1 MLTEKEKEWLERR
14 KVLCTHCDL
23 IARGLCQV
31 HNKTSCSHWDRFH
44 CNNPVKR
51 YKAFQDMQDAA
62 EFEARV
68 AIKLAKSICFV
79 CPDNKG
85 GGCNTKSRAQ
95 NRACIEVCRLRH
107 ARIALEIPA
116 GYFAAIFPRSSIFF
130 TGLELTNCVGVIDS
144 DFRAPISAIFREVP
158 GDQGARRRAL
168 HPLFPGKTH
177 MMCPYKPGDRIAQ
190 LIIQPCVVPVM
201 GRVTLSEMGSIQPYC
216 DLEKVEFVEV
226 DELSTTERGSNGY
239 GSTGR

>member
-1 MLTEKEKEWLERR
+1 MQIKFMKTHPDAVIPTRGSAGAAGFDLTAVSLRR
-14 KVLCTHCDL
+14 AADL
-23 IARGLCQV
+23 YIYDIGIA
-31 HNKTSCSHWDRFH
+31 
-44 CNNPVKR
+44 
-51 YKAFQDMQDAA
+51 M
-62 EFEARV
+62 
-68 AIKLAKSICFV
+68 
-79 CPDNKG
+79 
-85 GGCNTKSRAQ
+85 
-95 NRACIEVCRLRH
+95 
-107 ARIALEIPA
+107 EIPE

-190 LIIQPCVVPVM
+190 LIIQSCVVPTQKVRQDM
-201 GRVTLSEMGSIQPYC
+201 EIAYRLPMQ
-216 DLEKVEFVEV
+216 LEQVEFVEV
-226 DELSTTERGSNGY
+226 PELSQTERGAKGY

>member
-1 MLTEKEKEWLERR
+1 MQIKFVKTHPDAVIPTRGSAGAAGFDLTAVSLRR
-14 KVLCTHCDL
+14 AADL
-23 IARGLCQV
+23 YIYDIGIA
-31 HNKTSCSHWDRFH
+31 
-44 CNNPVKR
+44 
-51 YKAFQDMQDAA
+51 M
-62 EFEARV
+62 
-68 AIKLAKSICFV
+68 
-79 CPDNKG
+79 
-85 GGCNTKSRAQ
+85 
-95 NRACIEVCRLRH
+95 
-107 ARIALEIPA
+107 EIPE

-190 LIIQPCVVPVM
+190 LIIQPCVMHVQKTRHYDGAIEYLP
-201 GRVTLSEMGSIQPYC
+201 LS
-216 DLEKVEFVEV
+216 LEPIEFVET
-226 DELSTTERGSNGY
+226 DSLSTTARGTGGY

>member
-1 MLTEKEKEWLERR
+1 MQIKFVKTHPDAVIPTRGSAGAAGFDLTAVSLRR
-14 KVLCTHCDL
+14 AADL
-23 IARGLCQV
+23 YIYNIGIA
-31 HNKTSCSHWDRFH
+31 
-44 CNNPVKR
+44 
-51 YKAFQDMQDAA
+51 M
-62 EFEARV
+62 
-68 AIKLAKSICFV
+68 
-79 CPDNKG
+79 
-85 GGCNTKSRAQ
+85 
-95 NRACIEVCRLRH
+95 
-107 ARIALEIPA
+107 EIPA

-190 LIIQPCVVPVM
+190 LIIQPCVVPVPR
-201 GRVTLSEMGSIQPYC
+201 RVSLSEMGHIPPYC
-216 DLEKVEFVEV
+216 DLEKVNFVEV
-226 DELSTTERGSNGY
+226 DRLSTTERGTGGY